1 MTGLPCPIPAARRF
15 QLVSVAC
22 PTYFPETNAASSA
35 MGRSRSTTVLIA
47 YLLSTN
53 LTPNPQA
60 ALDLIRQCRP
70 FAEPNSGFMS
80 QLELY
85 HRMSCPSDPDSQP
98 LYQRWLYQR
107 NVEASIAAGMAPG
120 AEEIKFGELSLAEKG
135 PSKQDSSDHP
145 SSTWRC
151 RRCRTPLATSEYL
164 VPHAPQASSQP
175 QPALT
180 KPTAS
185 LPSADN
191 NNSLSSA
198 CSHLFL
204 DPLSW
209 MRPELGK
216 GLLSGRLECPNPKC
230 GQNVGKYAWQG
241 MKCSC
246 GEWVVPGITIAKG
259 RVDETRALPSTTRK
273 DIGGKI

>member
-1 MTGLPCPIPAARRF
+1 
-15 QLVSVAC
+15 
-22 PTYFPETNAASSA
+22 
-35 MGRSRSTTVLIA
+35 MGKSRSTTILIA
-47 YLLSTN
+47 YLLSTD
-53 LTPNPQA
+53 PSHNPQS

-85 HRMSCPSDPDSQP
+85 NRMQCPSDLDSHP

-120 AEEIKFGELSLAEKG
+120 AEEIRFGELSFGEKG
-135 PSKQDSSDHP
+135 PSNEDSNERP
-145 SSTWRC
+145 ISTWRC
-151 RRCRTPLATSEYL
+151 RRCRAPLATSEYL
-164 VPHAPQASSQP
+164 VPHVPRSSSMSQP
-175 QPALT
+175 ASKDPIS
-180 KPTAS
+180 S
-185 LPSADN
+185 LPSAST
-191 NNSLSSA
+191 NSPLSST

-209 MRPELGK
+209 MRPELEK
-216 GLLSGRLECPNPKC
+216 GLLSGRLECPNQKC

-246 GEWVVPGITIAKG
+246 GEWVVPGISIARG
-259 RVDETRALPSTTRK
+259 RVDEARGFPGTVRRGV
-273 DIGGKI
+273 GGRM

>member
-1 MTGLPCPIPAARRF
+1 MSQPSSQEFPARPSTSTSPVYYPA
-15 QLVSVAC
+15 
-22 PTYFPETNAASSA
+22 TNAASSA
-35 MGRSRSTTVLIA
+35 MGRSRSTTILIA

-53 LTPNPQA
+53 LTLNPQA
-60 ALDLIRQCRP
+60 ALDLIRRSRP
-70 FAEPNSGFMS
+70 FADPNSGFVS

-85 HRMSCPSDPDSQP
+85 HRMLCPSDPDSQP

-120 AEEIKFGELSLAEKG
+120 AEEIRFGELSLAEKV
-135 PSKQDSSDHP
+135 PSKQDSSARP

-164 VPHAPQASSQP
+164 LPHAPRALSQP
-175 QPALT
+175 QLASRDLT
-180 KPTAS
+180 SS

-191 NNSLSSA
+191 NAPLSPA

-209 MRPELGK
+209 MRPELEK
-216 GLLSGRLECPNPKC
+216 GLLSGRLECPNQRC
-230 GQNVGKYAWQG
+230 GQNVGRYAWQG

-246 GEWVVPGITIAKG
+246 GEWVVPGITVAKG
-259 RVDETRALPSTTRK
+259 RVDETKALQSPTRK

>member
-1 MTGLPCPIPAARRF
+1 
-15 QLVSVAC
+15 
-22 PTYFPETNAASSA
+22 

-53 LTPNPQA
+53 PTLNPQA
-60 ALDLIRQCRP
+60 ALDWIRQCRP

-85 HRMSCPSDPDSQP
+85 HRMSCPSDPDSHP

-120 AEEIKFGELSLAEKG
+120 AEEIRFGELSLAEKE
-135 PSKQDSSDHP
+135 PSKQDSSGRP
-145 SSTWRC
+145 RSTWRC

-164 VPHAPQASSQP
+164 VPHAPRASSRP

-185 LPSADN
+185 RPSADN
-191 NNSLSSA
+191 VNSLSSA

-216 GLLSGRLECPNPKC
+216 GLLSGRLECPNQKC

-246 GEWVVPGITIAKG
+246 GMWVVPGITIAKG
-259 RVDETRALPSTTRK
+259 RVDETRALPSTTQK
-273 DIGGKI
+273 DIRVKI